1 MEGMPSTTRRARG
14 TVRQRRDDVATR
26 VMAAT
31 EELMADGAPYTEL
44 TMQQVA
50 ERAGVARSTLYL
62 QFPDKSAL
70 LIALAERATEDLF
83 ATAMAW
89 WEDDH
94 DDGLPGLVAAQRE
107 MIGEFREHL
116 RLLLALSEVST
127 YDPDVA
133 GYWIGRVLG
142 FVAIVQARL
151 ERDQAAGVVDPALD
165 AATTARIVTWM
176 VERNISLHC
185 RLDDGSGDERLAAD
199 LGRSIWLTTY
209 GKAPG

>member
-1 MEGMPSTTRRARG
+1 MPSTTRSRAR
-14 TVRQRRDDVATR
+14 TRARRDDVATR

-31 EELMADGAPYTEL
+31 EELMADGAPYTEI

-70 LIALAERATEDLF
+70 LIALAERATEGLF

-94 DDGLPGLVAAQRE
+94 DDGLPGVIAAQRQ
-107 MIGEFREHL
+107 MIAEFRQHL

-133 GYWIGRVLG
+133 AYWIGRVVA
-142 FVAIVQARL
+142 FVAVVQARL
-151 ERDQAAGVVDPALD
+151 ERDQQAGRVDPSLD
-165 AATTARIVTWM
+165 PATTARIVTWM

-185 RLDDGSGDERLAAD
+185 RLDDGSGDARLASD

-209 GKAPG
+209 GRAPA